1 MGRLIY
7 TQDSSYDIDDRI
19 LAHLR
24 VVMMNKLRRRE
35 GFMLQMPTTGGG
47 RSSIWISPTRA
58 LLMQFYGGRAPQLD
72 RELIDKMMHDAS
84 SADGL
89 TLSNLL

>member
-35 GFMLQMPTTGGG
+35 GFMLQMPTTGAG
-47 RSSIWISPTRA
+47 
-58 LLMQFYGGRAPQLD
+58 LAP
-72 RELIDKMMHDAS
+72 ID
-84 SADGL
+84 
-89 TLSNLL
+89 